1 VVQTENLELK
11 KKISELKKRLDEEDE
26 LRKKLDKNRILLE
39 DFDPEEY
46 SKL

>member
-1 VVQTENLELK
+1 MQAENLELK
-11 KKISELKKRLDEEDE
+11 KKVNELKKKLDEEDE